1 MLLGCLMCNVLLA
14 WATCYNNHT
23 FPKLLSSPPPKN
35 PNKWTHSVIFE
46 PQPQIQLTCLS
57 YKITSFLDFQ
67 PFINGFQ
74 SVKNYLDNLWTDIQ
88 DPYHFQY
95 LFVPIAHMQIDPTVN
110 DSHIERFLKSHMCIQ
125 CPYECQAKLKF
136 EKFKWEIHYIMKI
149 FHATYRKFLTAIDHI
164 DYHPSQIQSN
174 ITRTKRS
181 VTYEIYGHYH
191 SPTKTLTPSEE
202 SFLTAFMEA
211 LYKINPSLHK
221 NLSHMKRVGIFTWI
235 LGWGIFSNARNIAKI
250 KDNIHAL
257 QKQNQLQDKQ
267 IKQLA
272 NYLNLTMHQVDRH
285 SEMLYEL
292 DTKMTIMNKTI
303 QQIMW
308 NVDAMQY
315 ETNLLHFFQNK
326 LYRVYTSLYALQLD
340 TESLFEYMRALASQ
354 ELNPMIIPPD
364 ILKNILH
371 KIETDIKSHA
381 RLKLCEDLETNIWS
395 YYGTIK
401 LTPIVLEDYL
411 MLILTVPLID
421 QSLHMNLY
429 KVYNLPMLHLI
440 LHVHVQYEIE
450 SSYLATIMDGMFITL
465 PTALDVKLCLMTNG
479 HLCMFK
485 QVLYPVE
492 QTNWCIYALF
502 INDEKQ
508 IERNCILR
516 TINRT
521 TNLAYSLDGYLWAI
535 SALATEK
542 LQIRCVMETRVIT
555 IKPPLQIVDIGNG
568 CKAYSAS
575 IYMLSQN

>member
-1 MLLGCLMCNVLLA
+1 M
-14 WATCYNNHT
+14 
-23 FPKLLSSPPPKN
+23 
-35 PNKWTHSVIFE
+35 
-46 PQPQIQLTCLS
+46 
-57 YKITSFLDFQ
+57 
-67 PFINGFQ
+67 
-74 SVKNYLDNLWTDIQ
+74 
-88 DPYHFQY
+88 
-95 LFVPIAHMQIDPTVN
+95 
-110 DSHIERFLKSHMCIQ
+110 KSHMCVQ
-125 CPYECQAKLKF
+125 CPYACQAKMKF

-149 FHATYRKFLTAIDHI
+149 FHATYKKFLTAIDHI

-181 VTYEIYGHYH
+181 VTYEFYGCYH

-202 SFLTAFMEA
+202 SFLTTFMEA

-221 NLSHMKRVGIFTWI
+221 NLSRMKRVGIFTWI
-235 LGWGIFSNARNIAKI
+235 LGWGIFSNARNIEKI

-285 SEMLYEL
+285 SEMLYEM

-303 QQIMW
+303 QEIMW
-308 NVDAMQY
+308 NLDTMRY

-326 LYRVYTSLYALQLD
+326 LYRVYTSLYALQSD

-371 KIETDIKSHA
+371 RIETDIKSHA

-429 KVYNLPMLHLI
+429 KVYNLPMLHPM

-450 SSYLATIMDGMFITL
+450 NLYLGNVMDGMFITL

-485 QVLYPVE
+485 QALYPVE
-492 QTNWCIYALF
+492 QMNWCIYALF

-508 IERNCILR
+508 IERNCILK
-516 TINRT
+516 TIN
-521 TNLAYSLDGYLWAI
+521 
-535 SALATEK
+535 
-542 LQIRCVMETRVIT
+542 
-555 IKPPLQIVDIGNG
+555 
-568 CKAYSAS
+568 
-575 IYMLSQN
+575 